1 MLILSAS
8 VLLLHLLQTV
18 SAGCPPCASDEV
30 CNNVTSSCDCNLTL
44 YTAPE
49 LPPTPIIQ
57 CLSGKISLS
66 VSRCQLEKSGYNSTG
81 LHLLEPSCT
90 GAREIIN
97 NQAEIVLTANATTG
111 ACGNLVML
119 NNSHEIISNVLSIP
133 AGVLWNGIIVN
144 NNVNLNFSCVYP
156 LSMQLT
162 LNTAIRPVLS
172 AANVTVPEATGNL
185 ATEMYVFKDQD
196 YLQSSDTFIVNDSLN
211 VTVLKPSTSAP

>member
-119 NNSHEIISNVLSIP
+119 
-133 AGVLWNGIIVN
+133 
-144 NNVNLNFSCVYP
+144 
-156 LSMQLT
+156 T